1 MNDRLPQPA
10 ANAAFI
16 DLNADRGA
24 QRSEPARHN
33 GAAHASYPAGSS
45 GAAKATSSPSKPAA
59 GVDSLP
65 RLDAVTGKPPMVA
78 AKGDDELMGQQQQSS
93 PLVDQLKGK
102 WAQQIGAARIA
113 WGKLTDDE
121 LLKLEGNEQKL
132 AGLVQQRYGVTRE
145 DARKQVR
152 TFFEKHMS

>member
-1 MNDRLPQPA
+1 MKDHPPQPG

-24 QRSEPARHN
+24 QRTEPARGN
-33 GAAHASYPAGSS
+33 GVLHAVYPSASS
-45 GAAKATSSPSKPAA
+45 GAAQTPAKA
-59 GVDSLP
+59 VDSLP

-78 AKGDDELMGQQQQSS
+78 AKGDDELMGQQQQAS
-93 PLVDQLKGK
+93 PVVDQIKGK
-102 WAQQIGAARIA
+102 WKQQMGAAKIA

-121 LLKLEGNEQKL
+121 LLKLEGHEQKL

-145 DARKQVR
+145 GARMQVR
-152 TFFEKHMS
+152 TFFDKHMT